1 MSKLLGMGMFRK
13 IYVKNAEHTAGQSS
27 TRQATS
33 VMGSTVVA
41 EVKSTDQATRVVGS
55 ASIADRQSSDQVSQ
69 LASNHISDEVLEV
82 IEAIP
87 HHEFFIQER

>member
-1 MSKLLGMGMFRK
+1 MP
-13 IYVKNAEHTAGQSS
+13 S
-27 TRQATS
+27 TI
-33 VMGSTVVA
+33 VA

-55 ASIADRQSSDQVSQ
+55 AALADRQCRDQATQRASTSEQSSTKVWE
-69 LASNHISDEVLEV
+69 A